1 MYLFSCKIEVN
12 IGEITCFL
20 AAYWNNYIIFIVNR
34 ISSNYKCSIRRI
46 LNKINED
53 LYRKKSNITEIHSS
67 KLKIALP
74 RPVHAL
80 ILWWYLVM
88 LIVDFVVVAYI
99 DSMCD
104 SHTELEKLE
113 IIWNWNVRLGVSK
126 SRVWREGRHRYERVW
141 GISGK
146 RWLRLTCKLDI
157 SIFIQS

>member
-12 IGEITCFL
+12 IGEMTCFL
-20 AAYWNNYIIFIVNR
+20 AAYWNNYIILTVNR

-88 LIVDFVVVAYI
+88 PIVDFVEITYI
-99 DSMCD
+99 DSMCY
-104 SHTELEKLE
+104 SYTELEKQE
-113 IIWNWNVRLGVSK
+113 IIWNWNVRLGFGKASLK
-126 SRVWREGRHRYERVW
+126 RRKTQIRERV
-141 GISGK
+141 
-146 RWLRLTCKLDI
+146 RNLR
-157 SIFIQS
+157 